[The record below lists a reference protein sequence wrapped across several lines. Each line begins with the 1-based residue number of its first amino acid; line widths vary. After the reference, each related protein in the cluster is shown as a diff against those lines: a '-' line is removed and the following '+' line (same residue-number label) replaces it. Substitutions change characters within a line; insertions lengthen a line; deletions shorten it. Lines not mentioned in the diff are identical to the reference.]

1 MAKGRDQDREK
12 AHSENAG
19 QPEKETFSGPDGPS
33 AENPS
38 LGKQQP
44 QPEPKKAAQEPPWYD
59 QLESDFNSKTNDNG
73 TRGGRH
79 KQRKRRFKK
88 VILAL
93 AGALLLMLIGVAGY
107 SYNFYSDVQEP
118 QRVLLDGANFEQDY
132 TVSEAFSSHMVN
144 IAVLGFDRG
153 WSRERM
159 GEEMFRPDM
168 IAVLSINFGTG
179 EVAVVRI
186 TRDAYVPIYGMGG
199 MHDKINHSYFF
210 GYKYGAGEDSHQAG
224 IRYTI
229 NTISQTLGDIPIH
242 YYISVDM
249 YSVIELVDALG
260 GVYYEV
266 EETIY
271 DKHWEIG
278 RVLVPEGPQIMDGK
292 TYLRY
297 LQYRDEA
304 TDQDYGRIER
314 QISLLTQTFVYLR
327 EEGKL
332 TDIPATYRIYKDYV
346 ETDLSYTQIAALAYS
361 ARDLRVEDLE
371 FYVLPGRGQTK
382 DGIWYQILT
391 QDDRLEII
399 KEVYGIEAERW
410 PHIVLVDSPAYL
422 EEQERLRRE
431 EERSRFFRN
440 DQEEE
445 EEKEKERIPGLPD
458 DQSDQNQS
466 NQDQTSEEPEVPADE
481 QGTDL
486 QGEDEPGSGEDS
498 TGETDQDIA
507 EEQTEEVS
515 EEEHSD

>member
-1 MAKGRDQDREK
+1 MAKDRDQDREK
-12 AHSENAG
+12 AHLENAG
-19 QPEKETFSGPDGPS
+19 QLEKETFNGLDEPS
-33 AENPS
+33 AENPT
-38 LGKQQP
+38 LRKQQP
-44 QPEPKKAAQEPPWYD
+44 QSELKKTAQEPPWYD
-59 QLESDFNSKTNDNG
+59 QLEGDFNSETNDHG
-73 TRGGRH
+73 TRGGKN
-79 KQRKRRFKK
+79 KQRKRRLKK
-88 VILAL
+88 VILAV
-93 AGALLLMLIGVAGY
+93 AGALLFMLIGVAGY

-118 QRVLLDGANFEQDY
+118 QRVLLDDAGFEEDY
-132 TVSEAFSSHMVN
+132 TVSEAFSSRMVN

-153 WSRERM
+153 WSREKM

-168 IAVLSINFGTG
+168 IAVLSIDFGTD

-210 GYKYGAGEDSHQAG
+210 GYHYGEGEDSHQEG

-229 NTISQTLGDIPIH
+229 NTISHTLGDIPIH

-260 GVYYEV
+260 GIYYEV

-346 ETDLSYTQIAALAYS
+346 ETDLSYTQIAALAYY
-361 ARDLRVEDLE
+361 ARDLRVDDLE
-371 FYVLPGRGQTK
+371 FYVLQGRGQTK
-382 DGIWYQILT
+382 DGIWYQILK

-399 KEVYGIEAERW
+399 KEVYGLEAQRW
-410 PHIVLVDSPAYL
+410 PPIVLEDSPEYL

-431 EERSRFFRN
+431 EERSRFFRD
-440 DQEEE
+440 DQEEDE
-445 EEKEKERIPGLPD
+445 EKERIPGLPD
-458 DQSDQNQS
+458 DQLD
-466 NQDQTSEEPEVPADE
+466 QDQLNPDQPLEEPEIPADE

-498 TGETDQDIA
+498 TGETNQSIA
-507 EEQTEEVS
+507 EEPAEEVS